1 MDDARLLA
9 ASSLLVP
16 YGDTLPT
23 EGKTPWDE
31 VVEVARKKVDQY
43 RPDSPNVLVVYSCSA
58 NCIDETV
65 IPTAICNIDSRCRAD
80 PGDGLR
86 KLNGILLVSGEL
98 NASRGLRRVY
108 YFECGVCAVTMP
120 REVRKMLRAIVS

>member
-65 IPTAICNIDSRCRAD
+65 IPTAIATSTAAAGRIRET
-80 PGDGLR
+80 
-86 KLNGILLVSGEL
+86 VSGSSTGYCWSAG
-98 NASRGLRRVY
+98 NSMRAGDYGGCTTSSA
-108 YFECGVCAVTMP
+108 VCA
-120 REVRKMLRAIVS
+120 R